1 MRHLRAG
8 GPVTAA
14 ALTALALAAAA
25 ACSTSPPGGEEG
37 GAGPGV
43 TAKTIKLGY
52 LTDLSGA
59 ISGQGRV
66 DLAGSRM
73 YLDRLNAAGGI
84 CGRKVELAV
93 EDHGYDVQKAISL
106 YRKTTPDVLG
116 YLSLLGSPQFEAL
129 KSKIQNDDVVTGI
142 LGWDSNSLTSPDV
155 LVYGT
160 PYDLETISGI
170 GYLVDQKIL
179 RKGDSLGHIYWQGS
193 YGENALRGAKFA
205 AQKYGL
211 KLVPVQVDPAESD
224 LTRQVRGLQS
234 QKVKAIMLSTL
245 PTQAASVASV
255 TSSSGWRVPI
265 LGNSAT
271 FLPQLLKTPSADALQ
286 KQFYLVSSR
295 LPFGTDNKVAKD
307 IQQEFEKAE
316 PQGIKGGE
324 DGINV
329 GWAAAQVYTE
339 VVKKAC
345 ASGGLTRES
354 MEKALRASSAIDT
367 GGLLPTLDYSKV
379 GLAPSKSVYVSRPDA
394 KQPGGL
400 KLLTKELYTAKE
412 AAAYQTPGQSNGG

>member
-8 GPVTAA
+8 GPAKAA
-14 ALTALALAAAA
+14 VLTALAVAAAA
-25 ACSTSPPGGEEG
+25 ACSTSPPGGDQG
-37 GAGPGV
+37 GTGPGV

-73 YLDRLNAAGGI
+73 YLDRLNSSGGV
-84 CGRKVELAV
+84 CGRKIELTV

-106 YRKTTPDVLG
+106 YRKTTPNVLG

-129 KSKIQNDDVVTGI
+129 KSKIQSDHAVTGV

-179 RKGDSLGHIYWQGS
+179 RKGDTLGHIYWQGS

-205 AQKYGL
+205 ASKFGL

-265 LGNSAT
+265 LGNSAA
-271 FLPQLLKTPSADALQ
+271 FLPQLLKTPAADALQ
-286 KQFYLVSSR
+286 KQFYLASSR
-295 LPFGTDNKVAKD
+295 LPFGADNPVAKD
-307 IQQEFEKAE
+307 IQQQFDKAR
-316 PQGIKGGE
+316 PQGIKSGE

-339 VVKKAC
+339 VLKKAC
-345 ASGGLTRES
+345 ASGDLTRANV
-354 MEKALRASSAIDT
+354 EKALRASSAVDT
-367 GGLLPTLDYSKV
+367 GGLLPTLDYSQV
-379 GLAPSKSVYVSRPDA
+379 GAPPSRSVYISRPDA

-400 KLLTKELYTAKE
+400 RLLTKDLYTAK
-412 AAAYQTPGQSNGG
+412 AAAEYRTPGQADGG